1 MLIWICLNPG
11 IYKYMSLYRY
21 LMCEISG
28 LGPDGKYLLVR
39 ILLCYLADGG
49 VVSTAKELSEKF
61 GVSLEAVSKALKAL
75 EAQGFFTVTSA
86 PDGKG
91 RPKRRFAFSKLLTS
105 ALEKVTPPEGYES
118 VFDLEPFLAMDTKP
132 LEGEQLRRPDWD
144 DGVLF
149 GNLKAGSL
157 SATNRLL
164 ISVLLAHADKFG
176 IVTSLGTAALRKAT
190 GLSGERLTYRLTRL
204 VATGVIREYVPG
216 VSSRPLLGRADSI
229 YVLNLADPELSV
241 LGFEPV
247 VFVKRFPSDAYTGWS
262 SLLGNICNSAHH
274 LPSKIKANDPDLD
287 SFKRLAPVKKFF
299 DTNDRLRVSP
309 ILEFRLLSYASTL
322 ISKFWDLLPSS
333 PVEVV
338 PLAAMKQLQDGLR
351 ERVASDICPPR
362 KKQNPEDVD
371 QESGQSDVLH
381 EFIFEVA
388 SRRAA
393 EIKQLLPTLS
403 RDMDYAV
410 LPGGLR
416 AAFLTLL
423 ALPKTEA
430 AQAGCYIWQAGAN
443 EPECYS
449 SERGLLVPDRL
460 DYGLLGRPKRRV
472 GGPQD

>member
-1 MLIWICLNPG
+1 
-11 IYKYMSLYRY
+11 MSLYRY
-21 LMCEISG
+21 LMCEIGG
-28 LGPDGKYLLVR
+28 LGPEGKYLLVR
-39 ILLCYLADGG
+39 ILLCYLAGGG

-105 ALEKVTPPEGYES
+105 ALEKVTPPEGYEP
-118 VFDLEPFLAMDTKP
+118 VFDLEPFLAMDTNP
-132 LEGEQLRRPDWD
+132 AEGEQIRRPDWD

-149 GNLKAGSL
+149 GNRKVGSL

-216 VSSRPLLGRADSI
+216 ASSRPLLGRADSI
-229 YVLNLADPELSV
+229 YVLNLADPELLV
-241 LGFEPV
+241 LGLEPV
-247 VFVKRFPSDAYTGWS
+247 VFVKRFPPDAYIGWS
-262 SLLGNICNSAHH
+262 SLLGDICSSAHH
-274 LPSKIKANDPDLD
+274 LPPKINEDDPDPENL
-287 SFKRLAPVKKFF
+287 KRLAQVKEFF
-299 DTNDRLRVSP
+299 DSNVRVRVRVSP

-322 ISKFWDLLPSS
+322 ISKYWDLIPSS

-351 ERVASDICPPR
+351 ERVTSDNCPPR
-362 KKQNPEDVD
+362 KKLKQMKDVVPESA
-371 QESGQSDVLH
+371 QTDVLH
-381 EFIFEVA
+381 EFIVEVA
-388 SRRAA
+388 CRMAA
-393 EIKQLLPTLS
+393 EIKQMFPTLD
-403 RDMDYAV
+403 REMDYAV
-410 LPGGLR
+410 LPGGR
-416 AAFLTLL
+416 QAVFLTLL

-430 AQAGCYIWQAGAN
+430 AQTGCYIWKAGAN
-443 EPECYS
+443 EPKCYS
-449 SERGLLVPDRL
+449 SERDLQVPDRL